1 MLAQLSPEI
10 ANLLSSLNVL
20 IVEDNAFTRRIN
32 RGILAHLGIK
42 TVHEAADGAAGLEAI
57 RRYAPDLVIVDWELP
72 LLNGGEL
79 VRMVRS
85 PETFPLPDVPI
96 IVLTCHGQR
105 WRVIEA
111 QRCGANEFLV
121 KPASAQT
128 VLQRILSIFLK
139 PRPIVRLPNYY
150 GPQPRD
156 VFVQF
161 LRHTGKSDGAAAPCP
176 AAPPPDAPSP
186 PADAAAST
194 DVTIQI

>member
-1 MLAQLSPEI
+1 MHAHLSPEI

-139 PRPIVRLPNYY
+139 PRPMVRLPNYY

-161 LRHTGKSDGAAAPCP
+161 LRHTGKSDGAT
-176 AAPPPDAPSP
+176 APSP
-186 PADAAAST
+186 PAPPPDTGASA
-194 DVTIQI
+194 DVTIRI